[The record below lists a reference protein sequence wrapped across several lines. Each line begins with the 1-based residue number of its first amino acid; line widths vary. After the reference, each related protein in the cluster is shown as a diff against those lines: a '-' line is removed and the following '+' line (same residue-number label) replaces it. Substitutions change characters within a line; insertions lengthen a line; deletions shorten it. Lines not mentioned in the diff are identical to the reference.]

1 MHLTNDPGLWQ
12 HFVNR
17 PDNVGRPIMEVKQK
31 YLTEINAF
39 ESSVNAM
46 SAGDSGAGGGTA
58 PIPSSVPQVT
68 PSAPAPSV
76 TPSAPAPSVTPSAP
90 APSVT
95 PSAPAPTATAPA
107 PTPTPTPTS

>member
-46 SAGDSGAGGGTA
+46 SAGDAGAGGGTA
-58 PIPSSVPQVT
+58 PIPSTTPQATPSVT
-68 PSAPAPSV
+68 PSITPSVTPSGVAPSV
-76 TPSAPAPSVTPSAP
+76 TPSISRTPSI
-90 APSVT
+90 
-95 PSAPAPTATAPA
+95 
-107 PTPTPTPTS
+107 TPTPSVS

>member
-1 MHLTNDPGLWQ
+1 MHLTNNPGLWQ

-76 TPSAPAPSVTPSAP
+76 TPSAPAPTA
-90 APSVT
+90 T
-95 PSAPAPTATAPA
+95 APAPTATAPA